1 MKIFFIINYLSVI
14 STELLDARTK
24 HMQHCT
30 AGEHDN
36 PFLNITCC
44 TSSSSK
50 IYLHFF
56 ASKEERKKEKL
67 IATKKVTTQS
77 VGNNHCQE

>member
-44 TSSSSK
+44 TSSSK
-50 IYLHFF
+50 IYLRFF